1 MSTPDLK
8 LRAAILKP
16 ARTLTDA
23 TRKYEL
29 ATSVP
34 SEVTALGWSIIALDL
49 RRFGSS
55 DLTIWR
61 AERCEQQATALRERD
76 ARPATDL
83 QWIPVIGGA
92 L

>member
-1 MSTPDLK
+1 MKTNDTKP
-8 LRAAILKP
+8 RAATETADALNAAIVAQ

-23 TRKYEL
+23 NRKYEF
-29 ATSVP
+29 ATSEP
-34 SEVTALGWSIIALDL
+34 TQVTALGWSIIALDL

-61 AERCEQQATALRERD
+61 AERCDEQASKA
-76 ARPATDL
+76 
-83 QWIPVIGGA
+83 GA

>member
-1 MSTPDLK
+1 MTTNTKP
-8 LRAAILKP
+8 RAATETADALNAAIVAP

-23 TRKYEL
+23 NRKYEL
-29 ATSVP
+29 ATSEP
-34 SEVTALGWSIIALDL
+34 AQVTALGWSIIALDL

-61 AERCEQQATALRERD
+61 AENCERQASKA
-76 ARPATDL
+76 
-83 QWIPVIGGA
+83 GA